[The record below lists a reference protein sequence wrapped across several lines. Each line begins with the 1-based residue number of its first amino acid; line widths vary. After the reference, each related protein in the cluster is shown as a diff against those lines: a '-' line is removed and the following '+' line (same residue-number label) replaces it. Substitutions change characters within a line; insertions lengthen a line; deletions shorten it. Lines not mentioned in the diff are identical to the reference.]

1 MNNLQALLLHAV
13 DIFFYLLEMLI
24 LVRILLSWIVGYQ
37 GGSVMRLLYNLTE
50 PILQPVRNMVDKSPL
65 GGGVGLDF
73 SPVFPLILL
82 RLVKALL
89 MALIQMV

>member
-1 MNNLQALLLHAV
+1 MCIR
-13 DIFFYLLEMLI
+13 DRLI

-73 SPVFPLILL
+73 SPVFALILL

>member
-1 MNNLQALLLHAV
+1 MLHAV

-65 GGGVGLDF
+65 GGGVGMDF
-73 SPVFPLILL
+73 SPVFALILL

>member
-1 MNNLQALLLHAV
+1 MLHAV

-65 GGGVGLDF
+65 GGGVGLF
-73 SPVFPLILL
+73 GLG
-82 RLVKALL
+82 RLCGVLFGGAGGLHGVDTNG
-89 MALIQMV
+89 MMIY

>member
-1 MNNLQALLLHAV
+1 MLHAV

-24 LVRILLSWIVGYQ
+24 FVRILLSWIVGYQ

-73 SPVFPLILL
+73 SPVFALILL

>member
-1 MNNLQALLLHAV
+1 LNNLQALLLHAV

-73 SPVFPLILL
+73 SPVFALILL

>member
-1 MNNLQALLLHAV
+1 MLHAV

-24 LVRILLSWIVGYQ
+24 LVRILLSWIGGYQ

-73 SPVFPLILL
+73 SPVFALILL

>member
-1 MNNLQALLLHAV
+1 MLHAV

-24 LVRILLSWIVGYQ
+24 LVRILVSWIVGYQ

-73 SPVFPLILL
+73 SPVFALILL

>member
-1 MNNLQALLLHAV
+1 MLHAV

-73 SPVFPLILL
+73 SPVFALILL

-89 MALIQMV
+89 MAMIQMV

>member
-24 LVRILLSWIVGYQ
+24 LVRILLSWIVGFQ

-73 SPVFPLILL
+73 SPVFALILL

>member
-1 MNNLQALLLHAV
+1 MLHAV

-50 PILQPVRNMVDKSPL
+50 PIL
-65 GGGVGLDF
+65 
-73 SPVFPLILL
+73 L

>member
-1 MNNLQALLLHAV
+1 LLHAV

-73 SPVFPLILL
+73 SPVFALILL